1 MVEPA
6 ANLAGAVVGALVLG
20 ELLLLVLDVDFLS
33 SLPQDATKTA
43 KPSRSPAKTRLR
55 IPVRF
60 IGLRCLSWF

>member
-6 ANLAGAVVGALVLG
+6 ANFAGAVVGALVLG
-20 ELLLLVLDVDFLS
+20 ELLLVLDVDFLS